1 MGEKMIY
8 FLFTDTGSY
17 LSKAINYYTKRT
29 MNHVSIGFD
38 PELKELY
45 SFGRKQPRN
54 PFIGGF
60 IEEDV
65 QSELLKKASCELY
78 RFAVSD
84 EDYQSIIG
92 NIKEIEARKRY
103 YKYNFIGLFGVMLDI
118 EINRKSAFFCSQFVA
133 TVLRD
138 LDKFQFDKP
147 ACFITPSDIRNYPG
161 MELIYEGVLED
172 YQKLNDRT
180 EEEQILPKQSFIFLL
195 SNRFKRL
202 VIK

>member
-1 MGEKMIY
+1 MGEKLIY

-17 LSKAINYYTKRT
+17 LSKAINYYTKKSL
-29 MNHVSIGFD
+29 NHVSIGFD
-38 PELKELY
+38 PQLNELY

-60 IEEDV
+60 IKEDIE
-65 QSELLKKASCELY
+65 SEFLKKASCEIY
-78 RFAVSD
+78 SFSVSD
-84 EDYQSIIG
+84 EDYSAVIE
-92 NIKEIEARKRY
+92 NIKEIETRKEY

-118 EINRKSAFFCSQFVA
+118 EINRKSALFCSQFVA

-138 LDKFQFDKP
+138 LDKFKFEKP
-147 ACFITPSDIRNYPG
+147 ACFITPTDIRNYPG
-161 MELIYEGVLED
+161 MQLVYQGVLED
-172 YQKLNDRT
+172 YQDQREIT
-180 EEEQILPKQSFIFLL
+180 IEETLPKQSFIFLL